1 MFDPIRC
8 VLRTAS
14 IFGISCTVGA
24 GGGLGVSL
32 GLGSIFIGAG
42 LDFDSGVL
50 MGLGGI
56 GVSAGTNF
64 GLSGGGEVVSV
75 WSVSD

>member
-1 MFDPIRC
+1 
-8 VLRTAS
+8 
-14 IFGISCTVGA
+14 
-24 GGGLGVSL
+24 L